1 MRVQTDAHPYFAEL
15 RSAFDAL
22 KQEHLAMELAP
33 FDRKEHER
41 HRAHLRAY
49 IDALHRWQVQLD
61 VPGKAP
67 TGAPPDVGLD

>member
-1 MRVQTDAHPYFAEL
+1 
-15 RSAFDAL
+15 
-22 KQEHLAMELAP
+22 MELAP